1 MLRSLVGSEMCI
13 RDSNLPMTEENKT
26 DKKKCGGKSKA
37 MFAYGIIQLGSSV
50 VSAVA
55 LAAIALSF
63 CSLKQESKVF
73 NECVEEVQAAGKI
86 SSDAVHFCNGGK

>member
-1 MLRSLVGSEMCI
+1 
-13 RDSNLPMTEENKT
+13 MTEENKT
-26 DKKKCGGKSKA
+26 DKKKCSGKGKA
-37 MFAYGIIQLGSSV
+37 MFAYGIIQLGSNV

-73 NECVEEVQAAGKI
+73 NECVEEIQATGKS
-86 SSDAVHFCNGGK
+86 SSDVVRFCNGGK